1 MTENEQIGAK
11 IKARRLQKGLTL
23 KQLGDLTDLS
33 VGFLSQAERGL
44 TTISLNSLYRLAT
57 GLDTDVSF
65 FFGEAEEEKRRTSSF
80 AAMSATA
87 FGRLLISYTTRFVPT
102 RSTRRCSRRS
112 MNCVRARAGTRTFS
126 RISRRSFSML
136 LKER

>member
-65 FFGEAEEEKRRTSSF
+65 FFGEAEEEKKENFIVRGYERNCL
-80 AAMSATA
+80 
-87 FGRLLISYTTRFVPT
+87 LLISYTTRFVRT

>member
-11 IKARRLQKGLTL
+11 MKARRLQKGLTL

-65 FFGEAEEEKRRTSSF
+65 FFGEAEEEKKENFIVRGYERNCLRTSPDF
-80 AAMSATA
+80 VA
-87 FGRLLISYTTRFVPT
+87 FGAVP
-102 RSTRRCSRRS
+102 
-112 MNCVRARAGTRTFS
+112 GD
-126 RISRRSFSML
+126 L
-136 LKER
+136 